1 MATNFKDISE
11 KVFNLLKGHGFDLK
25 TFDKNGKI
33 VIDPQEGTRFISDE
47 PNILVR
53 IDDME
58 KEISL
63 QTSED
68 FADHN
73 LRNLLKELA
82 QDSLLSFDFRVF
94 DKTLKPKGEEIDV
107 ARRQE
112 IDMNEE
118 LNILRRLS
126 GLEENTKDKCTACD
140 KDMSDCKCE
149 LCPDCDAKGCDH
161 CDDGKV
167 LKVDQTNEDQQL
179 TENPYV
185 AGLMLLGRIL
195 KIGAKR
201 PVLTTIAIDAADD
214 GQLNTTMG
222 ALKWLSS
229 KVGSAFTQETLK
241 KAAPVIAKYGLP
253 AAGVVAAIYGG
264 KKLADYV
271 AGKKD
276 QGLTV
281 SQNQQTVNASVDLEE
296 KKIINIKTSVGIMPG
311 YEDRT
316 PLSEPDYYNWTM
328 KNDKGQP
335 KRNIVSQ
342 RHANYLADFEDYA
355 LNEAGDKPWVPYSK
369 SHQADLDKKIA
380 DAELDKEA
388 MRGRPQIDKD
398 ESDFERFMRHIK
410 PVRKAQSR
418 DKMKGE
424 AVTEASLGKM
434 TGSRKSSY
442 QPLADNVKIIV
453 RHNKDVNEE
462 VRGARSRNIHSI
474 LVQRGEEKFKMAENN
489 LSAARAMARHLHN
502 GGETFDE
509 IGESITE
516 MAREFKKLKEF
527 VNYVKR
533 SNLVNETNEEFVIMA
548 MENIGNIKTNLKR
561 LSGVKTYANAVE
573 SVLNYNNV
581 EILQDNLDL
590 ESKFTETHFD
600 DKVANVMDS
609 LKAMTSRK
617 QSFESKIV
625 KAIESETFA
634 NVKNLLKEDDIVD
647 FDTPHGKLGHQVSQL
662 GYTAKDNT
670 LSNYLHSISSKIS
683 AGGQLNQFEYGTI
696 KSCLLSAGQHNVQT
710 APMNVEESYEA
721 FMDSF
726 IEESPANMQSMFND
740 LRIDDDTYIMDGN
753 KELTLDEVGPGFYL
767 LGYDRDGRCF
777 EMSKTSKEN
786 AKDNITGYGEYK
798 VSDADITDFDGAR
811 YYYNDNMSDGGVLHI
826 Q

>member
-33 VIDPQEGTRFISDE
+33 VIDPQEGTRFVCDE

-53 IDDME
+53 VDDLE
-58 KEISL
+58 KEISM

-94 DKTLKPKGEEIDV
+94 DKQLKPKGEEIDV

-112 IDMNEE
+112 TEMNEE
-118 LNILRRLS
+118 LNLLRRLS
-126 GLEENTKDKCTACD
+126 GIEENTKDDCTACD
-140 KDMSDCKCE
+140 KDMADCDCE
-149 LCPDCDAKGCDH
+149 LCDDCDSKGCEN

-229 KVGSAFTQETLK
+229 KVGNAITPDALK
-241 KAAPVIAKYGLP
+241 QAAPVIAKYGLP

-264 KKLADYV
+264 KKLKDYI

-276 QGLTV
+276 QGTTL
-281 SQNQQTVNASVDLEE
+281 SQNQQTVNASVDLDE
-296 KKIINIKTSVGIMPG
+296 KKIINIKTSVGQMPG
-311 YEDRT
+311 YDDHK
-316 PLSEPDYYNWTM
+316 PLSLADYHDWTM
-328 KNDKGQP
+328 QNDKSQP
-335 KRNIVSQ
+335 KANIVSQ
-342 RHANYLADFEDYA
+342 RYPGYLQDFKDYA
-355 LNEAGDKPWVPYSK
+355 LSEAGNKPTVPYSK
-369 SHQADLDKKIA
+369 STQADLDKKMS

-388 MRGRPQIDKD
+388 MRGKPSLDDD
-398 ESDFERFMRHIK
+398 ETPFDRYMRHIN
-410 PVRKAQSR
+410 PIRKAQSTRPSR
-418 DKMKGE
+418 DKTKGE
-424 AVTEASLGKM
+424 SVTEASLGKM

-474 LVQRGEEKFKMAENN
+474 LIQRGEEKFKMAENN

-527 VNYVKR
+527 VNYVKK
-533 SNLVNETNEEFVIMA
+533 SNLVNETNEEFVTMA
-548 MENIGNIKTNLKR
+548 MENIGNIKNNLKR

-573 SVLNYNNV
+573 SVLSYNNV

-662 GYTAKDNT
+662 GYTAQDNT
-670 LSNYLHSISSKIS
+670 LSNYLHGISSKIS

-696 KSCLLSAGQHNVQT
+696 KSCLLSAGQHNVQN
-710 APMNVEESYEA
+710 APVDVQESYEA
-721 FMDSF
+721 F
-726 IEESPANMQSMFND
+726 
-740 LRIDDDTYIMDGN
+740 
-753 KELTLDEVGPGFYL
+753 LDQFVE
-767 LGYDRDGRCF
+767 
-777 EMSKTSKEN
+777 
-786 AKDNITGYGEYK
+786 
-798 VSDADITDFDGAR
+798 
-811 YYYNDNMSDGGVLHI
+811 
-826 Q
+826 

>member
-33 VIDPQEGTRFISDE
+33 VIDPQEGTRFVSDE

-94 DKTLKPKGEEIDV
+94 DKQLKPKGEEIDV

-118 LNILRRLS
+118 LNTLRRLS
-126 GLEENTKDKCTACD
+126 GLDQVEEKVEKDKKYSIQVDGDKGTTKGGHNYRAVGDDQDSSQYLKVFYGDGNQNFRIYYDSNVGRYAPDQVAPETNDPKAKKVFANLPDDFFKKYGSEGENGIEDIIDMIKSVEENTKDQAGLEEAEALKENPYLLGAR
-140 KDMSDCKCE
+140 
-149 LCPDCDAKGCDH
+149 LL
-161 CDDGKV
+161 GKV
-167 LKVDQTNEDQQL
+167 LQQ
-179 TENPYV
+179 
-185 AGLMLLGRIL
+185 
-195 KIGAKR
+195 GAKR
-201 PVLTTIAIDAADD
+201 PITTTIAVDALDD
-214 GQLNTTMG
+214 GELNTTAG
-222 ALKWLSS
+222 AIKWLGS
-229 KVGSAFTQETLK
+229 KVGNAFTPDSLK
-241 KAAPVIAKYGLP
+241 QAGPIIAKYGIP
-253 AAGVVAAIYGG
+253 VAGVLAAIYGG

-271 AGKKD
+271 AGKRD
-276 QGLTV
+276 QGLSV
-281 SQNQQTVNASVDLEE
+281 SQNNQTVNASEDLEE
-296 KKIINIKTSVGIMPG
+296 KKIINIKTSVGMIPG
-311 YEDRT
+311 YEDRK
-316 PLSEPDYYNWTM
+316 PLSQQDYYNWTM
-328 KNDKGQP
+328 KNDKSQP
-335 KRNIVSQ
+335 KPNIVSQ
-342 RHANYLADFEDYA
+342 RHANYLIDFEDYA
-355 LNEAGDKPWVPYSK
+355 MNEALGKDGKNPAVPYSK
-369 SHQADLDKKIA
+369 STEKDLADRMADKINPKDLDREAMKSRPK
-380 DAELDKEA
+380 DKE
-388 MRGRPQIDKD
+388 
-398 ESDFERFMRHIK
+398 ESHFDRYMRHMK
-410 PVRKAQSR
+410 PVKKAQSQGR
-418 DKMKGE
+418 NKMRGE
-424 AVTEASLGKM
+424 SVTEASLGKM

-474 LVQRGEEKFKMAENN
+474 LIQRGEEKFKMAENN

-516 MAREFKKLKEF
+516 MSREFKKLKEF
-527 VNYVKR
+527 VNYVKK
-533 SNLVNETNEEFVIMA
+533 SNLVNETNEEFVTMA
-548 MENIGNIKTNLKR
+548 LENIGNIKTNLKR

-581 EILQDNLDL
+581 EILEDDLNL

-634 NVKNLLKEDDIVD
+634 NIKNLLKEDDIVD
-647 FDTPHGKLGHQVSQL
+647 FETPHGKLGHQVSQL
-662 GYTAKDNT
+662 GYSAQDNT

-696 KSCLLSAGQHNVQT
+696 KSCLLGAGQHNVQN
-710 APMNVEESYEA
+710 APVDVQESYEA
-721 FMDSF
+721 F
-726 IEESPANMQSMFND
+726 
-740 LRIDDDTYIMDGN
+740 
-753 KELTLDEVGPGFYL
+753 LDQFVE
-767 LGYDRDGRCF
+767 
-777 EMSKTSKEN
+777 
-786 AKDNITGYGEYK
+786 
-798 VSDADITDFDGAR
+798 
-811 YYYNDNMSDGGVLHI
+811 
-826 Q
+826 

>member
-33 VIDPQEGTRFISDE
+33 VIDPQEGTRFVCDE

-53 IDDME
+53 VDDLE
-58 KEISL
+58 KEISM

-94 DKTLKPKGEEIDV
+94 DKKLKPKGEEIDV

-112 IDMNEE
+112 TEMNEE
-118 LNILRRLS
+118 LNLLRRLS
-126 GLEENTKDKCTACD
+126 GIEENTKDDCTACD
-140 KDMSDCKCE
+140 KDMADCDCE
-149 LCPDCDAKGCDH
+149 LCDDCDSKGCEN

-229 KVGSAFTQETLK
+229 KVGNAITPDALK
-241 KAAPVIAKYGLP
+241 QAAPVIAKYGLP

-264 KKLADYV
+264 KKLKDYI

-276 QGLTV
+276 QGTTL
-281 SQNQQTVNASVDLEE
+281 SQNQQTVNASVDLDE
-296 KKIINIKTSVGIMPG
+296 KKIINIKTSVGQMPG
-311 YEDRT
+311 YDDHK
-316 PLSEPDYYNWTM
+316 PLSLADYHDWTM
-328 KNDKGQP
+328 QNDKSQP
-335 KRNIVSQ
+335 KANIVSQ
-342 RHANYLADFEDYA
+342 RYPGYLQDFKDYA
-355 LNEAGDKPWVPYSK
+355 LSEAGNKPTVPYSK
-369 SHQADLDKKIA
+369 STQADLDKKMS

-388 MRGRPQIDKD
+388 MRGKPSLDDD
-398 ESDFERFMRHIK
+398 ETPFDRYMRHIN
-410 PVRKAQSR
+410 PIRKAQSTRPSR
-418 DKMKGE
+418 DKTKGE
-424 AVTEASLGKM
+424 SVTEASLGKM

-474 LVQRGEEKFKMAENN
+474 LIQRGEEKFKMAENN

-516 MAREFKKLKEF
+516 MTREFKKLKEF
-527 VNYVKR
+527 VNYVKK
-533 SNLVNETNEEFVIMA
+533 SNLVNETNEEFVTMA
-548 MENIGNIKTNLKR
+548 MENIGNIKNNLKR

-573 SVLNYNNV
+573 SVLSYNNV
-581 EILQDNLDL
+581 EILQDDLDL

-662 GYTAKDNT
+662 GYTAQDNT

-696 KSCLLSAGQHNVQT
+696 KSCLLSAGQHNVQN
-710 APMNVEESYEA
+710 APVDVQESYEA
-721 FMDSF
+721 F
-726 IEESPANMQSMFND
+726 
-740 LRIDDDTYIMDGN
+740 
-753 KELTLDEVGPGFYL
+753 LDQFVE
-767 LGYDRDGRCF
+767 
-777 EMSKTSKEN
+777 
-786 AKDNITGYGEYK
+786 
-798 VSDADITDFDGAR
+798 
-811 YYYNDNMSDGGVLHI
+811 
-826 Q
+826 

>member
-11 KVFNLLKGHGFDLK
+11 KVFNLLKGHGFEVK
-25 TFDKNGKI
+25 TFDNDGKI
-33 VIDPQEGTRFISDE
+33 VLDPQEGTRFVSDE
-47 PNILVR
+47 PNVLVR
-53 IDDME
+53 VNDLE
-58 KEISL
+58 KEISM

-94 DKTLKPKGEEIDV
+94 DKQLKPKGEEIDV

-112 IDMNEE
+112 VDMNEE

-126 GLEENTKDKCTACD
+126 GLEENTKDNCTACD
-140 KDMSDCKCE
+140 KDMSDCKCK
-149 LCPDCDAKGCDH
+149 LCKDCDAKGCDH
-161 CDDGKV
+161 CDDGKIV
-167 LKVDQTNEDQQL
+167 TEEETLN
-179 TENPYV
+179 ENPML
-185 AGLMLLGRIL
+185 AGARIL
-195 KIGAKR
+195 GQILRQGAKR
-201 PVLTTIAIDAADD
+201 PITTTIAVDAVD
-214 GQLNTTMG
+214 GELDTTAG
-222 ALKWLSS
+222 AIGWLG
-229 KVGSAFTQETLK
+229 KTVGNAFTPEAIK
-241 KAAPVIAKYGLP
+241 KAGPIIAKYGIP
-253 AAGVVAAIYGG
+253 AAGVLAAIYGG

-271 AGKKD
+271 AGKRD
-276 QGLTV
+276 QGLSV
-281 SQNQQTVNASVDLEE
+281 SQNNQTINASVDLDE
-296 KKIINIKTSVGIMPG
+296 KKIVNIKTTVGQMPG
-311 YEDRT
+311 YDDHS
-316 PLSEPDYYNWTM
+316 PLSLGDYHDWTM
-328 KNDKGQP
+328 KNDKSQP
-335 KRNIVSQ
+335 KANIVSQ
-342 RHANYLADFEDYA
+342 RYAIYLTDFNEYA
-355 LNEAGDKPWVPYSK
+355 LKEAGDKPRVPYSD
-369 SHQADLDKKIA
+369 SDQADLDKKIS

-388 MRGRPQIDKD
+388 MRGRPPLDDKEKPFD
-398 ESDFERFMRHIK
+398 RFMRHMKPIK
-410 PVRKAQSR
+410 KAQSR

-442 QPLADNVKIIV
+442 QPLADSVKIIV
-453 RHNKDVNEE
+453 RHNKEVNEE

-527 VNYVKR
+527 VNYVKK

-581 EILQDNLDL
+581 EILQDDLDL

-670 LSNYLHSISSKIS
+670 LSNYLHSISSKIN

-696 KSCLLSAGQHNVQT
+696 KSCLLSAGQHNVQN
-710 APMNVEESYEA
+710 APMNIEESYEA
-721 FMDSF
+721 F
-726 IEESPANMQSMFND
+726 
-740 LRIDDDTYIMDGN
+740 IDQFV
-753 KELTLDEVGPGFYL
+753 E
-767 LGYDRDGRCF
+767 
-777 EMSKTSKEN
+777 
-786 AKDNITGYGEYK
+786 
-798 VSDADITDFDGAR
+798 
-811 YYYNDNMSDGGVLHI
+811 
-826 Q
+826 

>member
-25 TFDKNGKI
+25 TFDKDGKI
-33 VIDPQEGTRFISDE
+33 VIDPQEGTRFVCDE
-47 PNILVR
+47 PNVLVR
-53 IDDME
+53 VDDLE

-94 DKTLKPKGEEIDV
+94 DKQLKPKGEEIDV

-112 IDMNEE
+112 IDMKEE
-118 LNILRRLS
+118 LNLLRRLS
-126 GLEENTKDKCTACD
+126 GLQENTKDNCTACD
-140 KDMSDCKCE
+140 KDMADCDCE
-149 LCPDCDAKGCDH
+149 LCDDCDSKGCEN

-179 TENPYV
+179 TENPYLV
-185 AGLMLLGRIL
+185 GARLLSGIFKQGL
-195 KIGAKR
+195 KR
-201 PVLTTIAIDAADD
+201 PITTTIAIDAAD
-214 GQLNTTMG
+214 GELNTTAG
-222 ALKWLSS
+222 AMKWLSS
-229 KVGSAFTQETLK
+229 KVGGAMLPDAIK
-241 KAAPVIAKYGLP
+241 KAGPIIARYGVP
-253 AAGVVAAIYGG
+253 AAGIAAALYGG

-276 QGLTV
+276 QGTSL
-281 SQNQQTVNASVDLEE
+281 SQNNQTYGKFEDKYNKPTVPYNKSTQKDLDD
-296 KKIINIKTSVGIMPG
+296 KMADAKPPYSTSTDTSDIDPKETP
-311 YEDRT
+311 YDR
-316 PLSEPDYYNWTM
+316 YMRHM
-328 KNDKGQP
+328 KPIVKGQR
-335 KRNIVSQ
+335 KNKVS
-342 RHANYLADFEDYA
+342 
-355 LNEAGDKPWVPYSK
+355 
-369 SHQADLDKKIA
+369 
-380 DAELDKEA
+380 
-388 MRGRPQIDKD
+388 
-398 ESDFERFMRHIK
+398 
-410 PVRKAQSR
+410 
-418 DKMKGE
+418 
-424 AVTEASLGKM
+424 EASLGKM

-442 QPLADNVKIIV
+442 QPLADSVKIIV

-489 LSAARAMARHLHN
+489 LPAARAMARHLHN

-527 VNYVKR
+527 VTYVKK
-533 SNLVNETNEEFVIMA
+533 SNLVNETNEEFVTMA
-548 MENIGNIKTNLKR
+548 MENIDNIKMNLKR

-573 SVLNYNNV
+573 SVLSYNNV
-581 EILQDNLDL
+581 EILQDDLNL

-662 GYTAKDNT
+662 GYTAQDNT
-670 LSNYLHSISSKIS
+670 LSNYLHGISSKIS

-696 KSCLLSAGQHNVQT
+696 KSCLLSAGQHNVKN
-710 APMNVEESYEA
+710 APVDVQESYEA
-721 FMDSF
+721 F
-726 IEESPANMQSMFND
+726 
-740 LRIDDDTYIMDGN
+740 
-753 KELTLDEVGPGFYL
+753 LDQFVE
-767 LGYDRDGRCF
+767 
-777 EMSKTSKEN
+777 
-786 AKDNITGYGEYK
+786 
-798 VSDADITDFDGAR
+798 
-811 YYYNDNMSDGGVLHI
+811 
-826 Q
+826 

>member
-25 TFDKNGKI
+25 TFDKDGKI
-33 VIDPQEGTRFISDE
+33 VIDPQEGTRFVSDE

-94 DKTLKPKGEEIDV
+94 DKQLKPKGEEIDV

-118 LNILRRLS
+118 LNLLRRLS
-126 GLEENTKDKCTACD
+126 GLEENTKDDCTACD

-149 LCPDCDAKGCDH
+149 LCSDCDAKGCEN
-161 CDDGKV
+161 CDDGKIV
-167 LKVDQTNEDQQL
+167 TETEALK
-179 TENPYV
+179 ENPYLV
-185 AGLMLLGRIL
+185 GARLLGKVL
-195 KIGAKR
+195 QQGAKR
-201 PVLTTIAIDAADD
+201 PITTTIAVDALDD
-214 GQLNTTMG
+214 GELDTTAG
-222 ALKWLSS
+222 AIKWLGS
-229 KVGSAFTQETLK
+229 KVGNAFTPDSLK
-241 KAAPVIAKYGLP
+241 QAGPIIAKYGIP
-253 AAGVVAAIYGG
+253 VAGVLAAIYGG
-264 KKLADYV
+264 KKLADFV
-271 AGKKD
+271 AGKRD
-276 QGLTV
+276 QGLSV
-281 SQNQQTVNASVDLEE
+281 SQNNQTVNASVDLDE
-296 KKIINIKTSVGIMPG
+296 KKIINIKTSVGQMPG
-311 YEDRT
+311 YDDHK
-316 PLSEPDYYNWTM
+316 PLSLADYHDWTM
-328 KNDKGQP
+328 QNDKSQP
-335 KRNIVSQ
+335 KANIISQ
-342 RHANYLADFEDYA
+342 RYPGYLQDFEDYA
-355 LNEAGDKPWVPYSK
+355 LSEAGNKPTVPYSK
-369 SHQADLDKKIA
+369 STQADLDKKMS

-388 MRGRPQIDKD
+388 MRGRPSLDD
-398 ESDFERFMRHIK
+398 EEAPFDRYMRHMD
-410 PVRKAQSR
+410 PVRKAQ
-418 DKMKGE
+418 KGNKIKGE
-424 AVTEASLGKM
+424 SVTEASLGRM

-453 RHNKDVNEE
+453 RHNKEVNEE

-474 LVQRGEEKFKMAENN
+474 LIQRGEEKFKMAENN

-516 MAREFKKLKEF
+516 MSREFKKLKEF
-527 VNYVKR
+527 IQYVRKAK
-533 SNLVNETNEEFVIMA
+533 LVNEANEEFVTMA
-548 MENIGNIKTNLKR
+548 MENINDIKTNLKR

-573 SVLNYNNV
+573 SVLGYNNV

-609 LKAMTSRK
+609 LKAMSSRK
-617 QSFESKIV
+617 KSFENKIV

-634 NVKNLLKEDDIVD
+634 NIKDLLSENDIVD
-647 FDTPHGKLGHQVSQL
+647 FETPHGKLGHQVSQL
-662 GYTAKDNT
+662 GYSAQDNT

-696 KSCLLSAGQHNVQT
+696 KSCLLGAGQHNVQS

-721 FMDSF
+721 FMD
-726 IEESPANMQSMFND
+726 
-740 LRIDDDTYIMDGN
+740 R
-753 KELTLDEVGPGFYL
+753 
-767 LGYDRDGRCF
+767 
-777 EMSKTSKEN
+777 
-786 AKDNITGYGEYK
+786 
-798 VSDADITDFDGAR
+798 FD
-811 YYYNDNMSDGGVLHI
+811 V
-826 Q
+826 

>member
-11 KVFNLLKGHGFDLK
+11 KVFNLLKGHGFELK
-25 TFDKNGKI
+25 TFDNEGKI
-33 VIDPQEGTRFISDE
+33 VLDPQEGTRFVCDE
-47 PNILVR
+47 PNVLVR
-53 IDDME
+53 VDDLE
-58 KEISL
+58 KEISM

-94 DKTLKPKGEEIDV
+94 DKQLKPKGEEIDV

-112 IDMNEE
+112 KDMNEE
-118 LNILRRLS
+118 LNTLRRLS
-126 GLEENTKDKCTACD
+126 GLEEGPDYDA
-140 KDMSDCKCE
+140 SDIWRGDAITCKPCKG
-149 LCPDCDAKGCDH
+149 KGCDD
-161 CDDGKV
+161 CDDKGVILKGKENDES
-167 LKVDQTNEDQQL
+167 VDEDQQL
-179 TENPYV
+179 KENPYV
-185 AGLMLLGRIL
+185 AAAMLLGRIF

-201 PVLTTIAIDAADD
+201 PILTTIAIDATDD
-214 GQLNTTMG
+214 GELNTTAG

-229 KVGSAFTQETLK
+229 KVGNAITPEALK
-241 KAAPVIAKYGLP
+241 KAAPIIAKYGLP
-253 AAGVVAAIYGG
+253 AVGVTAALYGG

-296 KKIINIKTSVGIMPG
+296 EKKIINIKTSVGQLPG
-311 YEDRT
+311 YDDHK
-316 PLSEPDYYNWTM
+316 PLSLADYHDWTM

-335 KRNIVSQ
+335 KPNIVSQ
-342 RHANYLADFEDYA
+342 RYPGYLQDFKDYA
-355 LNEAGDKPWVPYSK
+355 LSEAGNKPTVPYSK
-369 SHQADLDKKIA
+369 STQADLDKKIS

-388 MRGRPQIDKD
+388 MRGRPQIDKSETPFD
-398 ESDFERFMRHIK
+398 RYMRHMK

-418 DKMKGE
+418 DKIKGE

-474 LVQRGEEKFKMAENN
+474 LIQRGEEKFKMAENN

-516 MAREFKKLKEF
+516 MSREFKKLKEF
-527 VNYVKR
+527 INYVRK
-533 SNLVNETNEEFVIMA
+533 SDLVNETNEEFVTMA
-548 MENIGNIKTNLKR
+548 IENIGNIKTNLKR

-581 EILQDNLDL
+581 EILEDDLNL

-634 NVKNLLKEDDIVD
+634 DVKNLLKEDDIVD

-662 GYTAKDNT
+662 GYTAQDNT

-696 KSCLLSAGQHNVQT
+696 KSCLLSAGQHNVQN
-710 APMNVEESYEA
+710 APVDVQESYEA
-721 FMDSF
+721 F
-726 IEESPANMQSMFND
+726 
-740 LRIDDDTYIMDGN
+740 
-753 KELTLDEVGPGFYL
+753 LDQFVE
-767 LGYDRDGRCF
+767 
-777 EMSKTSKEN
+777 
-786 AKDNITGYGEYK
+786 
-798 VSDADITDFDGAR
+798 
-811 YYYNDNMSDGGVLHI
+811 
-826 Q
+826 